1 MAPRYHAPEEDP
13 MKIAFV
19 GAGSLGFTR
28 TLAIDMLSWED
39 MQDATLS
46 LIDVDPE
53 RLDYAKR
60 AVDRIIEV
68 GQYPA
73 KVEATL
79 DRAAG
84 IKGADI
90 VIVTILAHGVDGFRP
105 EIEIPMKY
113 GVDFNVGDSMGTAAV
128 FRALRTIPMML
139 DICRDMEHHA
149 PNAYMLNYTNP
160 MTMLCRAMQ
169 RGSSVRLVGLCHS
182 VQGLG
187 GMLGSWIG
195 APRDQI
201 VCVCSG
207 INHQAWAVRF
217 EWNGKD
223 AYPLLRQAVERP
235 EIYRKDIVRTEMFKA
250 LGYYV
255 TESSGHN
262 SEYNWWF
269 RKRPDLIEKYCTH
282 GENWNPGVHRY
293 ILDEY
298 DDRET
303 AEKWQKAMR
312 DYAEGRV
319 EIRLGRSHEYASSI
333 VRALLFDEEFTFNA
347 TVPNTG
353 LVTNLPDRCAV
364 EVPVM
369 ANKAGFNPIHMGPLP
384 PQCAALNAIN
394 TTVIELAVESAL
406 SGDPQAAYLAC
417 CYDPLAAAAC
427 SLAEIKQMVDELF
440 RVQAPL
446 LPQFKHLA

>member
-1 MAPRYHAPEEDP
+1 VI
-13 MKIAFV
+13 KIAFV

-39 MQDATLS
+39 MQHATLS
-46 LIDVDPE
+46 LIDVDPQ

-60 AVDRIIEV
+60 VVDRIVEV
-68 GQYPA
+68 GGYPA

-84 IKGADI
+84 LKDADI
-90 VIVTILAHGVDGFRP
+90 VITTILAHGVDGFRP

-113 GVDFNVGDSMGTAAV
+113 GVDFNVGDSMGTPAV

-139 DICRDMEHHA
+139 DICRDLERHA
-149 PNAYMLNYTNP
+149 PNAYLLNYTNP
-160 MTMLCRAMQ
+160 MSMLCRAMQ
-169 RGSSVRLVGLCHS
+169 RATSVRLVGLCHS

-187 GMLGSWIG
+187 AMLGSWIG
-195 APRDQI
+195 APAQEI
-201 VCVCSG
+201 TCVCAG
-207 INHQAWAVRF
+207 INHQAWALRF

-223 AYPLLRQAVERP
+223 AYPLLRQAVEKP
-235 EIYRKDIVRTEMFKA
+235 EIYRKDIVRNEMFKA

-282 GENWNPGVHRY
+282 GENWNPGAHRF
-293 ILDEY
+293 ILAEY
-298 DDRET
+298 DDRERG
-303 AEKWQKAMR
+303 EKWQRQMR

-319 EIRLGRSHEYASSI
+319 PIKLGRSHEYASSI
-333 VRALLFDEEFTFNA
+333 VRGLLFDELFEFNA

-353 LVTNLPDRCAV
+353 LITNLPPGSAV
-364 EVPVM
+364 EVPVV
-369 ANKAGFNPIHMGPLP
+369 ANRAGLMGVHVGALP
-384 PQCAALNAIN
+384 PQCAALNQVN
-394 TTVIELAVESAL
+394 TAAIELAVESAL
-406 SGDPQAAYLAC
+406 TGDPEAAYHAC
-417 CYDPLAAAAC
+417 CYDPVAAAVL

-440 RVQAPL
+440 RAQAPL
-446 LPQFKHLA
+446 LPQFKHLT